1 MARRELTPEEKAV
14 TEIQPTEQDIDQ
26 MKSLSDRQGDGE
38 PGGSGH
44 REDVDR
50 DDDQMQ
56 ATSSH
61 PMIHPKK

>member
-26 MKSLSDRQGDGE
+26 MEAQPRRPYEGE
-38 PGGSGH
+38 PGDTGQAT
-44 REDVDR
+44 DVDR

-56 ATSSH
+56 AAASR
-61 PMIHPKK
+61 PLIDPGP